1 MPCGDVTEILRLIL
15 DKKDRVVR
23 YGLHKKTCGGSVGD
37 PSLVEFWARGR
48 SSAEIINTSP
58 EHFLQKNPT
67 DDIIQ
72 EFLRLKHFFA
82 LQNALKVLF
91 GVEAGGLKAS
101 CIVDKIVYT
110 FEGIEFTAQIKVHVL
125 ARQIKA
131 CGSCMSCGTKNIL
144 LARKLQSSSLL

>member
-1 MPCGDVTEILRLIL
+1 MPCNDVTEVLRLIL
-15 DKKDRVVR
+15 DKEDRVIE

-37 PSLVEFWARGR
+37 PSLLGFWARGR
-48 SSAEIINTSP
+48 LSTEIMDASP
-58 EHFLQKNPT
+58 EDFLQKYPT

-82 LQNALKVLF
+82 LQNGLKVLF
-91 GVEAGGLKAS
+91 GLESGSLQAS

-110 FEGIEFTAQIKVHVL
+110 SEGIEFTAQVKVRVL
-125 ARQIKA
+125 TRQIKA